1 MTAVRIWALGPFY
14 DTKTVKSLPGKLA
27 QHLQLADLSIR
38 ASCRRALPSLNGKG
52 ESLSDAL
59 RRGTQ
64 NYLKQEDSVIF
75 LTDDNG
81 SMSADSRWHEPKS
94 LVNQIERIVSD
105 IRFEGRVSLARTER
119 ELEGLLLCKSLAG
132 PSTTGWEEWHQIAA
146 PFHKAFADTPE
157 DEVLRDL
164 EAALAE
170 VRREQS

>member
-14 DTKTVKSLPGKLA
+14 DAKTVKSLPGKLA
-27 QHLQLADLSIR
+27 QHLRLEDLSIR
-38 ASCRRALPSLNGKG
+38 ASCRRAIPSLNGKG
-52 ESLSDAL
+52 LPLSEVVRKA
-59 RRGTQ
+59 TE
-64 NYLKQEDSVIF
+64 NYLEQEDSVIF
-75 LTDDNG
+75 LIASNG
-81 SMSADSRWHEPKS
+81 SMSTDARWHEPNS
-94 LVNQIERIVSD
+94 LVNQIERVVSD

-132 PSTTGWEEWHQIAA
+132 PSTTGWEEWHRIAA

>member
-27 QHLQLADLSIR
+27 QHLHLVDVSIR
-38 ASCRRALPSLNGKG
+38 VSCKRAFPSLNGKG
-52 ESLSDAL
+52 LPLSKAV
-59 RRGTQ
+59 RKATQ

-75 LTDDNG
+75 LIASNG
-81 SMSADSRWHEPKS
+81 SMSTESRWQEPNS
-94 LVNQIERIVSD
+94 LVNQIERVVSD

>member
-14 DTKTVKSLPGKLA
+14 DAKAVKSLPGKLA
-27 QHLQLADLSIR
+27 QHLRLENLSIR
-38 ASCRRALPSLNGKG
+38 ASCRRALPRLNGKG
-52 ESLSDAL
+52 LPLSEAV
-59 RRGTQ
+59 RKATE
-64 NYLKQEDSVIF
+64 NYLEQEDSVIF
-75 LTDDNG
+75 LIASNG
-81 SMSADSRWHEPKS
+81 SMSTDARWHEPNS
-94 LVNQIERIVSD
+94 LVNQIERVVSD

-132 PSTTGWEEWHQIAA
+132 PSTTGWEEWHRIAA